1 MPGYRVLR
9 IDEVERHTYPTGAD
23 WFPLRKALGV
33 GAFGLNAWRA
43 DAGTEVIERHDETN
57 YDHQEVYVVIAG
69 RARFTVGGEEIDA
82 PAATVVF
89 IEDPA
94 LERVAV
100 AEEAG
105 TLVLAV
111 GAKRGEAFEVS
122 AWEGRR
128 LGNTS
133 RSDAPSTPLHR
144 RTGE

>member
-1 MPGYRVLR
+1 MAGYRALR
-9 IDEVERHTYPTGAD
+9 IEEAEPHTYPTGAD
-23 WFPLRKALGV
+23 WLPLRKMLGV

-43 DAGTEVIERHDETN
+43 DAGTEVIERHDESD
-57 YDHQEVYVVIAG
+57 YDHEEVYVVIAG
-69 RARFTVGGEEIDA
+69 RARFTVGGDEIEA
-82 PAATVVF
+82 PAGTVVF

-100 AEEAG
+100 AEEPG

-128 LGNTS
+128 LGNN
-133 RSDAPSTPLHR
+133 
-144 RTGE
+144 